1 MRDAWGVGAPCVG
14 ALVRRCVGE
23 LVCVRP
29 RELPR
34 VVVGLRVGSRA
45 DQGGAWSSGLGLG
58 AWGLGLWFVRRRAC
72 VVGRLDGRR
81 ARVSGQANGSDIWQW
96 QYSDVWHQQ

>member
-1 MRDAWGVGAPCVG
+1 MGGGLCVG
-14 ALVRRCVGE
+14 V
-23 LVCVRP
+23 LVCMRP

-58 AWGLGLWFVRRRAC
+58 AWVCDLCGAELALQGDSTAGGLG
-72 VVGRLDGRR
+72 
-81 ARVSGQANGSDIWQW
+81 
-96 QYSDVWHQQ
+96 